1 MAGWKITTRIG
12 HQIQQM
18 HRGADTDMATNRK
31 LARGISAR
39 LAEAIAP
46 LMEDV
51 QLLYQVLENYDSYY
65 VNYQNEM

>member
-1 MAGWKITTRIG
+1 
-12 HQIQQM
+12 M

-31 LARGISAR
+31 LAWNIAR

-51 QLLYQVLENYDSYY
+51 QLLYQVLEKL
-65 VNYQNEM
+65 